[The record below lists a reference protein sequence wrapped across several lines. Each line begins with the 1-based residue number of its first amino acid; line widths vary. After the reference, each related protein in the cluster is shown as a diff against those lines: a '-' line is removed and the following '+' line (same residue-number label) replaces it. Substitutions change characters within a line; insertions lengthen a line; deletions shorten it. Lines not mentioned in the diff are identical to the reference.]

1 MFEFI
6 HLVMHGIGL
15 CPESFGTLLIND
27 YIVSIQ
33 YYLGRIKSYV
43 YN

>member
-6 HLVMHGIGL
+6 HLIIHGLGL

-33 YYLGRIKSYV
+33 YYIERIKQNV